1 MGKDLYYLGASA
13 LLTWVMVMAASGLR
27 AMCAGNAT
35 LSVAVGNRD
44 NLPPLSPLAGRADRA
59 AKNMLENMLLFAV
72 LVLAA
77 HIAGVLG
84 PRVALGAQVFFWAR
98 LVYWFVYLAGIPY
111 LRTLVWAVGVVGLGM
126 ILSALLA

>member
-1 MGKDLYYLGASA
+1 MGKDLYYLGACA
-13 LLTWVMVMAASGLR
+13 LLTWIMVLTAGGLR
-27 AMCAGNAT
+27 AMGAGKDAMA
-35 LSVAVGNRD
+35 VAAGNRD
-44 NLPPLSPLAGRADRA
+44 NMPPPSPLSGRADRA

-111 LRTLVWAVGVVGLGM
+111 LRTVVWTVGTVGLA
-126 ILSALLA
+126 IIFSALLA

>member
-13 LLTWVMVMAASGLR
+13 ALTWIMVMAASGLR
-27 AMCAGNAT
+27 AMCAGKAT
-35 LSVAVGNRD
+35 LAVAVGNRD
-44 NLPPLSPLAGRADRA
+44 NLPTPSPLAGRADRA

-84 PRVALGAQVFFWAR
+84 PRVALGAQIFFWAR

-111 LRTLVWAVGVVGLGM
+111 LRSAVWAVGMAGLAI
-126 ILSALLA
+126 ILSALFA